1 MKKQI
6 LLSLVLLAGVGTVT
20 AQVRQRSLGIELGS
34 HNAVVYDLTLGRHF
48 SVTAKAGLGLEAG
61 FSGKKDVNG
70 KRFSFG
76 GFTPF
81 ASLEPRW
88 HFSGES
94 ASDLYHT
101 GGYLGVRL
109 NGAWDRATIFG
120 PSYPKGYDRP
130 LYTLGFSP
138 RFGWVFGVNENSYIG
153 LSAGLEFFRTKMSYN
168 EGGSPWRTPRTEGV
182 VPVSLEMTYG
192 IRF

>member
-6 LLSLVLLAGVGTVT
+6 LLSLVLLAGVGTAT

-94 ASDLYHT
+94 TSDLYHT

>member
-6 LLSLVLLAGVGTVT
+6 LLSLVLLAGVGTAT

>member
-6 LLSLVLLAGVGTVT
+6 LLSLVLLAGVSTAM

-34 HNAVVYDLTLGRHF
+34 HNAAVYDLTLGRHF
-48 SVTAKAGLGLEAG
+48 SVTAKAGLVLEAG

-182 VPVSLEMTYG
+182 IPVSLEMTYG

>member
-6 LLSLVLLAGVGTVT
+6 LLSLVLLAGVGTAT
-20 AQVRQRSLGIELGS
+20 AQVRQRSLGFELGS
-34 HNAVVYDLTLGRHF
+34 HNAAVYDLTLGRHF
-48 SVTAKAGLGLEAG
+48 SVTAKAGLVLEAG

-94 ASDLYHT
+94 ASDLFHT

-168 EGGSPWRTPRTEGV
+168 EGGDLWRTPRTEGV
-182 VPVSLEMTYG
+182 IPVSLEMTYG

>member
-6 LLSLVLLAGVGTVT
+6 LLSLVLLAGVGTAT
-20 AQVRQRSLGIELGS
+20 AQVRQRSLGVELGS
-34 HNAVVYDLTLGRHF
+34 HNAAVYDLTLGRHF
-48 SVTAKAGLGLEAG
+48 SVTAKAGLVLEAG

-94 ASDLYHT
+94 TSDLYHT

-153 LSAGLEFFRTKMSYN
+153 LSAGLEFFRTKMSYD

>member
-6 LLSLVLLAGVGTVT
+6 LLSLVLLAGVGTAT

-34 HNAVVYDLTLGRHF
+34 HNAAVYDLTLGRHF
-48 SVTAKAGLGLEAG
+48 SVTAKAGLVLEAG

-94 ASDLYHT
+94 ASDLFHT

-138 RFGWVFGVNENSYIG
+138 RFGWVFGVSENSYIG
-153 LSAGLEFFRTKMSYN
+153 LSAGLEFFRTKMSYD